1 VAGGEDG
8 MQSGRLTMDRAFGVS
23 AGSKMQAHGKSPT
36 LRDGILCFNKESGSR
51 ILRAGFIDHEQFASF
66 GFDRK
71 TRTDHCII
79 KVRSRPMPRSYVIAK
94 IGDASHRLD
103 IAHRDWGIVRG
114 RFFEEGAR
122 FDRALGVYEN
132 FTVAG
137 GIPEGSFVARQRLL
151 LLEATELFLRAI
163 QRDEEFL
170 RYDFSYSFSA
180 RGSRPQ
186 SGAESG
192 FRVRG
197 FVGHISTRPH
207 GFCWLELSQL
217 VGSGWPRV
225 VEFIDMRVRGSI
237 ETDELGTLKIHRRK
251 AEMHWLE
258 TLPPLVEFLR
268 SQSGT
273 EVRVEH
279 YDS

>member
-1 VAGGEDG
+1 
-8 MQSGRLTMDRAFGVS
+8 MCS
-23 AGSKMQAHGKSPT
+23 
-36 LRDGILCFNKESGSR
+36 
-51 ILRAGFIDHEQFASF
+51 
-66 GFDRK
+66 
-71 TRTDHCII
+71 
-79 KVRSRPMPRSYVIAK
+79 SYVITK

-122 FDRALGVYEN
+122 FDQALGVYEN
-132 FTVAG
+132 FTVAD
-137 GIPEGSFVARQRLL
+137 GIPEGSFVIRQRLL
-151 LLEATELFLRAI
+151 LIEATELFLRAI
-163 QRDEEFL
+163 QRDEDLL
-170 RYDFSYSFSA
+170 RCDFSYTFSA
-180 RGSRPQ
+180 RGNRRD

-197 FVGHISTRPH
+197 LVGHISTRPH

-251 AEMHWLE
+251 AEMHW
-258 TLPPLVEFLR
+258 
-268 SQSGT
+268 
-273 EVRVEH
+273 
-279 YDS
+279 